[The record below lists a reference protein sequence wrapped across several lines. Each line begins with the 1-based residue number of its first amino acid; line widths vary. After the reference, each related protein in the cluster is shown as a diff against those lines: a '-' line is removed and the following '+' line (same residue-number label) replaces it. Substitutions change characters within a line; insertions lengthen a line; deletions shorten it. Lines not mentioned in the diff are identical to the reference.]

1 MNVQVEQSRDGLL
14 YESLAFTNKCNDEKW
29 QITRTFIIPF
39 IMQPLIYTQQEV
51 LSEMELNWQA
61 IQVSL
66 AYYTGYTIQSYYKD
80 TLNRPDE
87 RQLLRGI
94 QSTEVPKRLSRI
106 VDTLVLETGKYQ
118 DIEESPPALDWFL
131 SQGLPSY
138 RFKRVYLI

>member
-1 MNVQVEQSRDGLL
+1 
-14 YESLAFTNKCNDEKW
+14 
-29 QITRTFIIPF
+29 
-39 IMQPLIYTQQEV
+39 
-51 LSEMELNWQA
+51 MELNWQA

-66 AYYTGYTIQSYYKD
+66 AYYTGYTIHIYYKD

-94 QSTEVPKRLSRI
+94 QSTEVPKRLGRI

-131 SQGLPSY
+131 SQGLHS
-138 RFKRVYLI
+138 LSL